1 MKFEVDD
8 LVFLKVAPWKGVI
21 QFQKR
26 GKLNPR
32 YIGPFRI
39 TERIGPVAYR
49 LELPSEMGRIHNVF
63 HVSMLRKY
71 VSDPSHVLEAP
82 PIELNEDLSFEVQ
95 AVGIVDQEI
104 KELRNKVIPMVKV
117 LWKSDTVEETTWE
130 TEAFMRKYHPYLFN
144 I

>member
-1 MKFEVDD
+1 M
-8 LVFLKVAPWKGVI
+8 VFLKVAPWKRVI

-39 TERIGPVAYR
+39 IERIGTVIYR
-49 LELPSEMGRIHNVF
+49 LELPSKLSHIHNVF

-71 VSDPSHVLEAP
+71 VSDSSHVLEAL

-95 AVGIVDQEI
+95 PVSIVDQGI
-104 KELRNKVIPMVKV
+104 KELRNTI
-117 LWKSDTVEETTWE
+117 EETT
-130 TEAFMRKYHPYLFN
+130 
-144 I
+144 